1 MAIAMV
7 YLLLMQKKAI
17 TNKNLHMKKIIF
29 CSLLT
34 AFSAMAFCQ
43 STVLPT
49 APQKGI
55 TVITNATVHNGNGKT
70 IENATI
76 VITDGKITAVGNNIP
91 TPANAIVVDAKGK
104 QVYPGLILPVS
115 NLGLVEISSV
125 RATSDVQEIGDMN
138 PNVRSIVAYNA
149 DSKVI
154 NTLRSNGILM
164 ANIVPQ
170 GSFLAGSSSVV
181 QLDAWNWEDAAVKTD
196 AGMHFY
202 MPSLMA
208 RGRGFGGGGG
218 GGRFGPQ
225 QQSQTDPVKEGLDKI
240 EGLKTFFREAK
251 AYLSEPNHKETN
263 LKFEAV
269 KGLFD
274 RTQKFYVHANIVKQ
288 MLVALDFVK
297 EFNFDVVIVGGSDSW
312 QIADLLKQHNVAV
325 VLQQQHSLPTLDDDD
340 IDQPYKSATALQKAG
355 VVYSISDDDPQT
367 RGRNIAFNAG
377 TAVAYGLTKEEA
389 LQAITLNAAKIMGVS
404 DKAGSIEVGKDANI
418 IISEGDILDMGT
430 SKVTEAFIQGRKID
444 LTDKQKLLNER
455 YEKKYDLKKA
465 KPF

>member
-1 MAIAMV
+1 
-7 YLLLMQKKAI
+7 
-17 TNKNLHMKKIIF
+17 MKKIIL
-29 CSLLT
+29 SYLSIALVT
-34 AFSAMAFCQ
+34 MAVAQ

-49 APQKGI
+49 PPQKGT
-55 TVITNATVHNGNGKT
+55 TVITNATVHTGNGKT
-70 IENATI
+70 IENASI
-76 VITDGKITAVGNNIP
+76 VITDGKISAVGNNIS
-91 TPANAIVVDAKGK
+91 TPPGATTINAQGK
-104 QVYPGLILPVS
+104 HVYPGLMLPVS
-115 NLGLVEISSV
+115 NLGLVEVSSI
-125 RATSDVQEIGDMN
+125 RSTSDVREIGDMN
-138 PNVRSIVAYNA
+138 PEVRSIVAYNT

-154 NTLRSNGILM
+154 NTLRSNGILL

-170 GSFLAGSSSVV
+170 GSFLAGSSSIV

-208 RGRGFGGGGG
+208 RPRGFGAGGG

-225 QQSQTDPVKEGLDKI
+225 VQNQSDPVKEGLDKI
-240 EGLKTFFREAK
+240 EGLKIFFREAK
-251 AYLSEPNHKETN
+251 AYLAEPAHKETN
-263 LKFEAV
+263 LKFESV
-269 KGLFD
+269 KNLFD
-274 RTQKFYVHANIVKQ
+274 KSQKFYVHADIVKQ

-312 QIADLLKQHNVAV
+312 QIADLLKQHNVSV
-325 VLQQQHSLPTLDDDD
+325 VLQQSHSLPTLEDDDV
-340 IDQPYKSATALQKAG
+340 DQPYKSAAALQKAG
-355 VVYSISDDDPQT
+355 VLFSISDDDGQT

-377 TAVAYGLTKEEA
+377 TAAAYGLTKEEA

-418 IISEGDILDMGT
+418 FISEGDILDMRT

-444 LTDKQKLLNER
+444 LTDKQKLLNDR
-455 YEKKYDLKKA
+455 YNKKYNLQQS

>member
-1 MAIAMV
+1 
-7 YLLLMQKKAI
+7 
-17 TNKNLHMKKIIF
+17 MKKIILNIL
-29 CSLLT
+29 SAGIVT
-34 AFSAMAFCQ
+34 AVISQ
-43 STVLPT
+43 ETVLPT
-49 APQKGI
+49 APSKGI

-70 IENATI
+70 TENATI
-76 VITDGKITAVGNNIP
+76 VITDGKITAVGTNITIP
-91 TPANAIVVDAKGK
+91 PNATIVDGKGK
-104 QVYPGLILPVS
+104 HVYPGLILPVS
-115 NLGLVEISSV
+115 SLGLVEISAV
-125 RATSDVQEIGDMN
+125 RASSDVQEIGDMN
-138 PNVRSIVAYNA
+138 PNVRSIVAYNT

-196 AGMHFY
+196 GGMHFY

-208 RGRGFGGGGG
+208 RNRGFGGGG

-225 QQSQTDPVKEGLDKI
+225 QQNENDPVKEGLDKI
-240 EGLKTFFREAK
+240 EGLKTFFREARV
-251 AYLSEPNHKETN
+251 YLAEQTHKESN
-263 LKFEAV
+263 LKFDAV

-340 IDQPYKSATALQKAG
+340 VDQPYKSAVALQKAG
-355 VVYSISDDDPQT
+355 VVFSISDDDGQT
-367 RGRNIAFNAG
+367 RGRNLAFNAG
-377 TAVAYGLTKEEA
+377 TAAAYGLTKEEA
-389 LQAITLNAAKIMGVS
+389 LSAITLNAAKIMGVA

-418 IISEGDILDMGT
+418 IISEGDIMDMRT
-430 SKVTEAFIQGRKID
+430 SKVTDAFIQGRKID
-444 LTDKQKLLNER
+444 LTDKHKLLNDR
-455 YEKKYDLKKA
+455 FNKKYDLKQS